1 MGLDLLIVLLM
12 LAAVYLGY
20 QRGLILAI
28 FSFLSLWVGI
38 FFAFKFCSI
47 VAAWLG
53 QRITVSDRWLPILSF
68 LLILLGVI
76 LLIRL
81 GAKALESMLELA
93 QMGTFN
99 RVAGAVLY
107 TLLLLSVSAAV
118 IQGLQWSGLVTAA
131 EGQESIFI
139 QHVQPIFIEGFEL
152 LSQWIPGGRE
162 VFDTLDKYFTADP
175 SIASLQ

>member
-1 MGLDLLIVLLM
+1 MGIDLLIVLLV
-12 LAAVYLGY
+12 LAAIYLGY
-20 QRGLILAI
+20 QRGLILAV

-38 FFAFKFCSI
+38 FFAFKFSAI

-53 QRITVSDRWLPILSF
+53 QRISVSDRWLPILSF

-99 RVAGAVLY
+99 RMAGAVLY
-107 TLLLLSVSAAV
+107 SLLLLSVTAAV
-118 IQGLQWSGLVTAA
+118 IQGLQWAGVVTAA
-131 EGQESIFI
+131 EGQESIYI
-139 QHVQPIFIEGFEL
+139 QRIQPIFKEGFERL
-152 LSQWIPGGRE
+152 NQWIPGGRE
-162 VFDTLDKYFTADP
+162 VFDTLDQYFSAHPT
-175 SIASLQ
+175 ITSLR